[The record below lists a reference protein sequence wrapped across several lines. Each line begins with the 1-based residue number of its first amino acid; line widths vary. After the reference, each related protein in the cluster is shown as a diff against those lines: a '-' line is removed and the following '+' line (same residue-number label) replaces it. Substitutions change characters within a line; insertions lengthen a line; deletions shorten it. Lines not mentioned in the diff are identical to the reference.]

1 MATARRR
8 TAPSVAALLAATPQ
22 RFPFLEAMRV
32 LEAEERRIARD
43 RRREPLKPLGA
54 DADPAEEL
62 ARLSSALSLAF
73 PAAEVTA
80 FRPEK
85 DGEKARLVLAF
96 LGLVGPGGI
105 LPRHYA
111 ELVLG
116 AMRARNEALPGFLD
130 MFVHRALGL
139 HLRAQKKYRLA
150 RLAEEAPA
158 GSSDAVTAALTAII
172 GFRTGGL
179 AGRLAVPEEVALHY
193 GGLFSARPRSA
204 ARLEAMVAD
213 FLGRK
218 VEVVQMVGAWLALPP
233 GERTRL
239 AGPGLPKGAHA
250 RLGAEAALG
259 VRAWD
264 TQGRFILRLGPMP
277 YAAFAA
283 LMPGG
288 VALGRVV
295 DLVRAYVGPTLG
307 FSVNPVLAGE
317 EVPRPALGAGGDAA
331 PRLGWNTWLP
341 LGPRPGLGTRA
352 DAPEAV
358 FAAETINRPAE
369 AIGGVR
375 E

>member
-8 TAPSVAALLAATPQ
+8 TAPSVAALLAASPQ

-43 RRREPLKPLGA
+43 RRREPLKPLGS
-54 DADPAEEL
+54 DADPAEEV
-62 ARLSSALSLAF
+62 ARLASALSLAF
-73 PAAEVTA
+73 PAAEVA
-80 FRPEK
+80 SFRPEK
-85 DGEKARLVLAF
+85 EGEKARLVLAF

-111 ELVLG
+111 ELVLS
-116 AMRARNEALPGFLD
+116 AQRAKNEALPGFLD

-150 RLAEEAPA
+150 RLAEEAPP
-158 GSSDAVTAALTAII
+158 GTSDAVTAALTAII
-172 GFRTGGL
+172 GFRTDGL

-213 FLGRK
+213 FLGRR
-218 VEVVQMVGAWLALPP
+218 VEVVQMVGAWLPLPHA
-233 GERTRL
+233 ERTRL
-239 AGPGLPKGAHA
+239 PGPGLPKGAHA
-250 RLGAEAALG
+250 RLGADAALG

-264 TQGRFILRLGPMP
+264 PQGRFTLRLGPMP

-288 VALGRVV
+288 LALGRVV

-307 FSVNPVLAGE
+307 FSVNPVLAGHD
-317 EVPRPALGAGGDAA
+317 VPAPRLGATGDAA
-331 PRLGWNTWLP
+331 PRLGWNVWLP
-341 LGPRPGLGTRA
+341 ACPRPGQAKRA

-358 FAAETINRPAE
+358 FAAETITAPSEGRL
-369 AIGGVR
+369 GVSA
-375 E
+375 